1 LVVEMVGPCQDQRC
15 FADWAVEIRRPTV
28 ANMLAEAGIEAAP
41 ERETKR
47 TWKRSV
53 KAHWDPLCACGFFRV
68 EVSGLGWA
76 VRYMVCFVVVLK
88 TRTMEIARIGV
99 NPDRGWMK
107 QMARN
112 LTERVGW
119 LTPAGEVPD
128 P

>member
-1 LVVEMVGPCQDQRC
+1 
-15 FADWAVEIRRPTV
+15 
-28 ANMLAEAGIEAAP
+28 
-41 ERETKR
+41 
-47 TWKRSV
+47 
-53 KAHWDPLCACGFFRV
+53 
-68 EVSGLGWA
+68 
-76 VRYMVCFVVVLK
+76 MVCFVVVLK
-88 TRTMEIARIGV
+88 IRTMEIARIGV